1 MNIAIF
7 GNGKMGQ
14 EISSLAK
21 SRGHV
26 ISCVS
31 SSKNPA
37 KKLNLKNIDVAIEFS
52 TPETAFDNICYA
64 LQNNIPVICGTTG
77 WEENLEEIKI
87 KCKFHKGAF
96 LYASNFS
103 VGMNIF
109 FEISQKIACLLKKEN
124 YKIQISETHHKSKKD
139 APSGSA
145 KRLANDLE
153 TITTSYPLINS
164 YRKENV
170 IGEHLVE
177 FDLLNENIQIKHNA
191 KNRKIFATGAI
202 IAAEWIIG
210 KKGYFSMKDVL
221 NLTT

>member
-37 KKLNLKNIDVAIEFS
+37 KKLNLRNIDIAIEFS

-64 LQNNIPVICGTTG
+64 LQNNVPVICGTTG
-77 WEENLEEIKI
+77 WEENLEEIKN
-87 KCKFHKGAF
+87 KCKIHKGAF

-103 VGMNIF
+103 IGMNIL
-109 FEISQKIACLLKKEN
+109 FEISQKIASLLKNEN
-124 YKIQISETHHKSKKD
+124 YKIQISETHQKSKKD

-145 KRLANDLE
+145 KRLANDLK
-153 TITTSYPLINS
+153 TITKYSPLINS
-164 YRKENV
+164 YRKKNI
-170 IGEHLVE
+170 IGEHIVD
-177 FDLLNENIQIKHNA
+177 FDLLYENIQIKHNA
-191 KNRKIFATGAI
+191 KNRKIFAIGAI
-202 IAAEWIIG
+202 IAAEWING
-210 KKGYFSMKDVL
+210 KQGFFNMKDVL
-221 NLTT
+221 NITN